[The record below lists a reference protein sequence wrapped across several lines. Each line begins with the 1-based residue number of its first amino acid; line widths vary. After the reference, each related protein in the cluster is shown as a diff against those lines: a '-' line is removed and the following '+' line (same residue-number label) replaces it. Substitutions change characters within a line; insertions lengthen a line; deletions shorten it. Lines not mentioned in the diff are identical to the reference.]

1 MKLLAVFYLINDC
14 FQNRNRHYF
23 QSYRKTLNRTRQIIK
38 WPQVEVLTVSQG
50 FLKLSIRW
58 MILLKGDEYMN
69 YTKDASVSRLHS
81 LALIDNNSK
90 IEFEP
95 EGM

>member
-1 MKLLAVFYLINDC
+1 MKLLAVFYLIDDC

-69 YTKDASVSRLHS
+69 CTEKFSVSKLHAIVS
-81 LALIDNNSK
+81 CGNK
-90 IEFEP
+90 FEIY
-95 EGM
+95 